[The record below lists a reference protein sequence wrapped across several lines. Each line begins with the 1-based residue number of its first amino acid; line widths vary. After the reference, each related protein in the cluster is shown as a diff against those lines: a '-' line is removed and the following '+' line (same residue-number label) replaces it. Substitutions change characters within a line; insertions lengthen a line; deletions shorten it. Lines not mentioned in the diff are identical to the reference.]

1 MPERAK
7 LIDGRLIF
15 RLWISP
21 VTRLVDKATVGD
33 QRRAQ
38 SPDDGRLRSRAAWG
52 YGRKKLR
59 KGGAKPLKSL
69 ARANLRADL
78 PGSPSSLREAILA
91 HILARKAFCP
101 QKSALFRLQT

>member
-7 LIDGRLIF
+7 LVDGRLIF
-15 RLWISP
+15 RLWISLM
-21 VTRLVDKATVGD
+21 TRLVDKATVGD
-33 QRRAQ
+33 QRRPESRRRAPKIAGGLGLRPQKVAQ
-38 SPDDGRLRSRAAWG
+38 
-52 YGRKKLR
+52 
-59 KGGAKPLKSL
+59 GGAKPLKSL